1 MGKYEEINYKDYSKN
16 LIEEEVLN
24 NVERGTLFKND
35 SWRTYTL
42 KRYSKTVYEYFE
54 KEETRAVKT
63 KQNGMLYGKLSI
75 TQLPKEVRPFLF
87 KDSYHFFHRK
97 KSTFYVLDN

>member
-16 LIEEEVLN
+16 LFEEEVLN

-63 KQNGMLYGKLSI
+63 KQNGRLYGKLSI
-75 TQLPKEVRPFLF
+75 TQLPKEVRPFYL
-87 KDSYHFFHRK
+87 KIVTTFFIEK
-97 KSTFYVLDN
+97 NLPSMY

>member
-1 MGKYEEINYKDYSKN
+1 
-16 LIEEEVLN
+16 
-24 NVERGTLFKND
+24 
-35 SWRTYTL
+35 
-42 KRYSKTVYEYFE
+42 VYEYFE

-63 KQNGMLYGKLSI
+63 KQKGRLYGKLSI